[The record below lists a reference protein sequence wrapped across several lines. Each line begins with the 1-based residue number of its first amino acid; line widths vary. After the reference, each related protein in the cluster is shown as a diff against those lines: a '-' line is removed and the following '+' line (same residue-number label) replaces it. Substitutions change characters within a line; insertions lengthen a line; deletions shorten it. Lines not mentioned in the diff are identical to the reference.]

1 MPKVKLGR
9 NPTLE
14 RQEATRKVIR
24 RAMAER
30 GICSQRE
37 LAQKMGET
45 ENAKNLVSRVNQ
57 AHYGLDMDQLVVTVQ
72 KMADVM
78 TKILEREARNENSK

>member
-9 NPTLE
+9 NSTLE

-30 GICSQRE
+30 GISSQISFEPSRGKEE
-37 LAQKMGET
+37 LFT
-45 ENAKNLVSRVNQ
+45 
-57 AHYGLDMDQLVVTVQ
+57 
-72 KMADVM
+72 
-78 TKILEREARNENSK
+78 

>member
-9 NPTLE
+9 NSTLE

-37 LAQKMGET
+37 LAKKMGET
-45 ENAKNLVSRVNQ
+45 DSSFSRKFKANNWK
-57 AHYGLDMDQLVVTVQ
+57 MDE
-72 KMADVM
+72 MASMASVLRFTAEDAAI
-78 TKILEREARNENSK
+78 ILGIK

>member
-9 NPTLE
+9 NSTLE

-37 LAQKMGET
+37 LAKKMGET
-45 ENAKNLVSRVNQ
+45 DSSFSRKFRTNRWKIDDI
-57 AHYGLDMDQLVVTVQ
+57 AL
-72 KMADVM
+72 MAG
-78 TKILEREARNENSK
+78 ILRLTESDAAIILGIK

>member
-9 NPTLE
+9 NSTLE
-14 RQEATRKVIR
+14 RQEATRKAIR

-37 LAQKMGET
+37 LAKKMGET
-45 ENAKNLVSRVNQ
+45 DSSFSRKFRTNSWKIDDI
-57 AHYGLDMDQLVVTVQ
+57 AL
-72 KMADVM
+72 MAG
-78 TKILEREARNENSK
+78 ILRLTESDAAIILGIK

>member
-1 MPKVKLGR
+1 MPKVRLGR

-14 RQEATRKVIR
+14 RQEATKKVIR

-37 LAQKMGET
+37 LAKKMGET
-45 ENAKNLVSRVNQ
+45 DSLFSRKFRTNSWKIDDI
-57 AHYGLDMDQLVVTVQ
+57 AL
-72 KMADVM
+72 MAG
-78 TKILEREARNENSK
+78 ILRLTESDAAIILGIK

>member
-9 NPTLE
+9 NSTLE

-30 GICSQRE
+30 GISSQRE
-37 LAQKMGET
+37 LAQKIGET
-45 ENAKNLVSRVNQ
+45 DSSFSRKFKSNKWKIDEV
-57 AHYGLDMDQLVVTVQ
+57 AS
-72 KMADVM
+72 MASVLRFTAEDAAI
-78 TKILEREARNENSK
+78 ILGIK

>member
-37 LAQKMGET
+37 LAKKMGET
-45 ENAKNLVSRVNQ
+45 DSSLI
-57 AHYGLDMDQLVVTVQ
+57 
-72 KMADVM
+72 
-78 TKILEREARNENSK
+78 ILGIK

>member
-9 NPTLE
+9 NSTLE
-14 RQEATRKVIR
+14 RQEATKKVIR

-37 LAQKMGET
+37 LAKKMGET
-45 ENAKNLVSRVNQ
+45 DSSFSRKFRTNSRKIDDI
-57 AHYGLDMDQLVVTVQ
+57 AL
-72 KMADVM
+72 MAG
-78 TKILEREARNENSK
+78 ILRLTESDAAIILGIK

>member
-1 MPKVKLGR
+1 MPKAKLGR

-24 RAMAER
+24 RAIAER

-37 LAQKMGET
+37 LAQKMGKTDSSFSRKFRTNSWKIDDIALMAGILRLT
-45 ENAKNLVSRVNQ
+45 ESDA
-57 AHYGLDMDQLVVTVQ
+57 AI
-72 KMADVM
+72 
-78 TKILEREARNENSK
+78 ILGIK

>member
-9 NPTLE
+9 NSTLE

-30 GICSQRE
+30 GISSQRE
-37 LAQKMGET
+37 LAQKIGET
-45 ENAKNLVSRVNQ
+45 DSSFSRKFKEN
-57 AHYGLDMDQLVVTVQ
+57 
-72 KMADVM
+72 KMMV
-78 TKILEREARNENSK
+78 

>member
-30 GICSQRE
+30 GICIQRE
-37 LAQKMGET
+37 LAKKMGET
-45 ENAKNLVSRVNQ
+45 DSSFSGKFRTNSWKVDDLSLLAGILHLTE
-57 AHYGLDMDQLVVTVQ
+57 
-72 KMADVM
+72 ADAAI
-78 TKILEREARNENSK
+78 ILGIK

>member
-37 LAQKMGET
+37 LTKKMGET
-45 ENAKNLVSRVNQ
+45 DSSFSRKFRTNIWKIDDI
-57 AHYGLDMDQLVVTVQ
+57 AL
-72 KMADVM
+72 MAG
-78 TKILEREARNENSK
+78 ILRLTESDAAIILGIK

>member
-9 NPTLE
+9 SSTLE

-30 GICSQRE
+30 GISSQRVG
-37 LAQKMGET
+37 A
-45 ENAKNLVSRVNQ
+45 NARR
-57 AHYGLDMDQLVVTVQ
+57 TV
-72 KMADVM
+72 
-78 TKILEREARNENSK
+78 

>member
-30 GICSQRE
+30 GISSQRE
-37 LAQKMGET
+37 LAQKIGET
-45 ENAKNLVSRVNQ
+45 DSSFSRKFKAN
-57 AHYGLDMDQLVVTVQ
+57 
-72 KMADVM
+72 KWKIEEMASIASVLRFTSEDAAI
-78 TKILEREARNENSK
+78 ILGIK

>member
-14 RQEATRKVIR
+14 RQEATRNVIR

-30 GICSQRE
+30 GISSQRE
-37 LAQKMGET
+37 LAQKIGET
-45 ENAKNLVSRVNQ
+45 DSSFSRKFKANNWKI
-57 AHYGLDMDQLVVTVQ
+57 DE
-72 KMADVM
+72 MASMASVLRFTAEDAAI
-78 TKILEREARNENSK
+78 ILGIK

>member
-24 RAMAER
+24 RAMAEH
-30 GICSQRE
+30 GISSQRE
-37 LAQKMGET
+37 LAQKIGET
-45 ENAKNLVSRVNQ
+45 DSSFSRKFKAN
-57 AHYGLDMDQLVVTVQ
+57 
-72 KMADVM
+72 KMMV
-78 TKILEREARNENSK
+78 